1 MNYGQHSRIVN
12 RPQLNLN
19 ELQSINWIISTQIK
33 SNGKIMSKI
42 KSVYGIHAV
51 SAVLDA
57 APQRIVKLY
66 VKENRDDRRLQSLV
80 KKAKGLGVKVILLSR
95 TELNTLSNEKH
106 QGIVAEF
113 EEVKNLDESTFLS
126 LLKKRETPAVLLIL
140 DGVKD
145 PHNLG
150 ACLRSANAFGVLAII
165 APKDRAVGITPVVR
179 KVACGEAEMTPFIR
193 VTNLSRTIDR
203 LQKEGVWIVGTAVE
217 AETLIQEIDLTG
229 DIAIVLGSEGAGL
242 RRLTKERCDFLAKI
256 PLCRSVESLN
266 VSVACGICLYEVQR
280 QREASSSSLN

>member
-1 MNYGQHSRIVN
+1 MSCNRIS
-12 RPQLNLN
+12 L
-19 ELQSINWIISTQIK
+19 IISTETE
-33 SNGKIMSKI
+33 SNGKIMSKN
-42 KSVYGIHAV
+42 KSIYGIHAV

-66 VKENRDDRRLQSLV
+66 VQENRDDQRLQSLV
-80 KKAKGLGVKVILLSR
+80 EKAKGLGVKVILLSR

-106 QGIVAEF
+106 QGIVADC
-113 EEVKNLDESTFLS
+113 EETENLDESALLS
-126 LLKKRETPAVLLIL
+126 LLKKRETPALLLIL

-150 ACLRSANAFGVLAII
+150 ACLRSANAFGVRAVI
-165 APKDRAVGITPVVR
+165 APKDRAVGVTPVVR
-179 KVACGEAEMTPFIR
+179 KVACGAAEMTPFIR
-193 VTNLSRTIDR
+193 VINLSRTIDW

-229 DIAIVLGSEGAGL
+229 DIAIVLGSEGPGL
-242 RRLTKERCDFLAKI
+242 RRLTKERCDFLAQI
-256 PLCRSVESLN
+256 PLRGSVESLN

-280 QREASSSSLN
+280 QREAPAPS